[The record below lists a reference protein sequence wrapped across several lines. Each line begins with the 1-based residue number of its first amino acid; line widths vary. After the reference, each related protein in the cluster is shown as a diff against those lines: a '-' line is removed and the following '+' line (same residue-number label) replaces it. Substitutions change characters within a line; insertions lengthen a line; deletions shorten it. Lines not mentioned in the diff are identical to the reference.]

1 LLPFHPFF
9 VIFENFLW
17 VSAPKT
23 GLVEKS
29 TICCNT
35 FAIFTFC
42 IVESEKNLT
51 GKDLMPEN
59 EDLDK
64 RSDEQLIAA
73 VLKGDTPSYGVIVER
88 YWKMAV
94 ALALS
99 KINDAIEAEDIA
111 QESFIKAYSQL
122 HKLRN
127 PDRFAGWL
135 SKIVTQLCINH
146 VRRYARSQKVITL
159 DMKAFEA
166 LDSGLAFSSN
176 PGLDENQI
184 SFIRGTVA
192 KLPDKFKKVVIM
204 RFVAGFTSAEIAKKL
219 GKRHGTVRV
228 WLHRAYEILRK
239 ELVPLFEEVKEL

>member
-1 LLPFHPFF
+1 
-9 VIFENFLW
+9 
-17 VSAPKT
+17 
-23 GLVEKS
+23 
-29 TICCNT
+29 
-35 FAIFTFC
+35 
-42 IVESEKNLT
+42 
-51 GKDLMPEN
+51 MPEN
-59 EDLDK
+59 ETLNK
-64 RSDEQLIAA
+64 RSDEQLVKAA
-73 VLKGDTPSYGVIVER
+73 LRGDTPSYGLIVER

-111 QESFIKAYSQL
+111 QEGFIKAYSQL
-122 HKLRN
+122 HKLRY

-146 VRRYARSQKVITL
+146 VRKYAKGRSVVSLDTKV
-159 DMKAFEA
+159 FET

-184 SFIRGTVA
+184 SFVRRTVA

-228 WLHRAYEILRK
+228 WLHRSYEILRK
-239 ELVPLFEEVKEL
+239 ELAPIFEEVK